1 MIVTAVGAVLVII
14 YVDRIA
20 ANAVKAA
27 ALQPTT
33 EDHAVMGP
41 NLMST
46 RNRNPVIQTAIRT
59 VREQFRAPEVQELLR
74 VLPPG
79 PDHKIREPEGPPS
92 TWPETLPGARRR
104 KRAIEEPDAEAV

>member
-1 MIVTAVGAVLVII
+1 M
-14 YVDRIA
+14 
-20 ANAVKAA
+20 
-27 ALQPTT
+27 
-33 EDHAVMGP
+33 
-41 NLMST
+41 
-46 RNRNPVIQTAIRT
+46 
-59 VREQFRAPEVQELLR
+59 REQFRAPEVQELLR